1 MISSADL
8 LLLLAVALPGTAAV
22 TPALEERVA
31 ARIAAVWGVP
41 AAALGLWWGA
51 FPGRGAP
58 SADDSVRVCGNGADG
73 WFVVELGA
81 GRRAV
86 RVRAGLEDT
95 VVVAARPL
103 ASGARL
109 EAGDLVSAVRMHWGP
124 PAPRAAR
131 PGEGWEV
138 RRPLAAG
145 EVAAR
150 PAVAPP
156 PLVAAGEP
164 VRMVWRQ
171 GGVNIVL
178 EGIALNG
185 ARRDQVVRARIQGR
199 SGRLA
204 GRAIAPGVV
213 ELGTGGIR

>member
-1 MISSADL
+1 
-8 LLLLAVALPGTAAV
+8 
-22 TPALEERVA
+22 
-31 ARIAAVWGVP
+31 
-41 AAALGLWWGA
+41 
-51 FPGRGAP
+51 
-58 SADDSVRVCGNGADG
+58 
-73 WFVVELGA
+73 VV
-81 GRRAV
+81 
-86 RVRAGLEDT
+86 
-95 VVVAARPL
+95 
-103 ASGARL
+103 
-109 EAGDLVSAVRMHWGP
+109 
-124 PAPRAAR
+124 
-131 PGEGWEV
+131 
-138 RRPLAAG
+138 
-145 EVAAR
+145 AR

-185 ARRDQVVRARIQGR
+185 ARRDEVVRARVQGR